1 MPKDKNQTDNEV
13 DTSVFD
19 ETLKKI
25 QELQQNLGKNIEE
38 ENDLSKKKEVVEF
51 EEKIENENIEHKI
64 DNSLLPMEELHSF
77 NVDIQKNKKN
87 SIGFYGN
94 LILTIII
101 FLSLYALLNFSKSI
115 LISKY
120 PAIEPSIVYFFE
132 IIEIL
137 KFITLDII
145 NFIKD
150 LITIK

>member
-94 LILTIII
+94 LILAIII
-101 FLSLYALLNFSKSI
+101 FLSLYALLNVSKSI

>member
-13 DTSVFD
+13 DTYVFD

-51 EEKIENENIEHKI
+51 EEKIENKNIEHKI

-94 LILTIII
+94 LILAIII
-101 FLSLYALLNFSKSI
+101 FLSLYALLNVSKSI

>member
-13 DTSVFD
+13 DTYVFD

-94 LILTIII
+94 LILAIII
-101 FLSLYALLNFSKSI
+101 FLSLYALLNVSKSI